1 MSSQPDEPLLEAELP
16 IVNPTGLH
24 ARPCHAIASLA
35 SGFESSLVVACH
47 DRKVDGKSILSLMTL
62 SAAEGDVLRFE
73 VRGQDGQGLLQALS
87 ALVASGFQEMS

>member
-1 MSSQPDEPLLEAELP
+1 MSPNSESQLLQAELS
-16 IVNPTGLH
+16 IVNATGLH

-35 SGFESSLVVACH
+35 TGFESSLVVGCH

-62 SAAEGDVLRFE
+62 SAAEGDVLRIE
-73 VRGQDGQGLLQALS
+73 VSGADGEALLQALR